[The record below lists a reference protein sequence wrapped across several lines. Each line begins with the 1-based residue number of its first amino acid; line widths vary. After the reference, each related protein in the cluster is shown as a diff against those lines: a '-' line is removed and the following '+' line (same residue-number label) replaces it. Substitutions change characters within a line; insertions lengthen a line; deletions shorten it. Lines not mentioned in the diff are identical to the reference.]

1 MDGIPEFH
9 TKSILIRP
17 YHFAFSFNT
26 VILFAIGHGHRYDI
40 SFGQKQIGFNKC
52 TFVAQVFDVTLVDA
66 VSSREKGRLGAKF
79 SRIFSFIFHQ
89 FHYSMIAAKTQ
100 ASKIILYLHQVAEIR
115 RCYTMDSTIPLEL

>member
-89 FHYSMIAAKTQ
+89 FHYSMIEAKTQ

>member
-9 TKSILIRP
+9 TESILIRP
-17 YHFAFSFNT
+17 DHFAFSFDT

-66 VSSREKGRLGAKF
+66 VSSREKRRFGAKF
-79 SRIFSFIFHQ
+79 SRIFSFIFHLLGDR
-89 FHYSMIAAKTQ
+89 FKLR
-100 ASKIILYLHQVAEIR
+100 ASLYFHQVAEIMK
-115 RCYTMDSTIPLEL
+115 CYTIDSTIPLAL